1 MKRQQ
6 GQSAVEFALMA
17 PIIFMMIFGMIYG
30 GIMFME
36 YMHYSNAVRTA
47 AREIAMKRNDT
58 DINAE
63 INARREWLKNLYA
76 NEIAIKMYEPTV
88 TINNDIPVTAADKA
102 VVVTVKFDMEEDVYK
117 SLPTILKLLEFPPR
131 TIKTIEYRMRLE
143 RQETT

>member
-1 MKRQQ
+1 
-6 GQSAVEFALMA
+6 MA
-17 PIIFMMIFGMIYG
+17 PIIFMMVFGMIYG

>member
-1 MKRQQ
+1 M
-6 GQSAVEFALMA
+6 EFALMA
-17 PIIFMMIFGMIYG
+17 PIIFMMVFGMIYG

-47 AREIAMKRNDT
+47 AREIAVKRTDP

>member
-1 MKRQQ
+1 
-6 GQSAVEFALMA
+6 MA

-47 AREIAMKRNDT
+47 AREIAMKRTDS

-63 INARREWLKNLYA
+63 IESRREWLTELYKK
-76 NEIAIKMYEPTV
+76 EFAIQMYIPTV
-88 TINNDIPVTAADKA
+88 TFNDGKPVTAADKA
-102 VVVTVKFDMEEDVYK
+102 VVVNVQFNMEPRVYN

-131 TIKTIEYRMRLE
+131 TIKTIEYQMHLE